1 MSSIDI
7 LPEDLFQQMLESLT
21 PGEDRQDVGA
31 RMGGDA
37 AELRAMV
44 DLVAQLRAAA
54 APPPDPSA
62 ALARG
67 RQRLLASIPT
77 AAAVPEIALS
87 PTAATVVASARAVQ
101 PYQAPLRP
109 RPAAP
114 GWWER
119 LLATFQLRPVRAW
132 AALAAILFLVLGL
145 TGFTTVRM
153 SAGSLPGDPL
163 YPIKRAAEEVDL
175 FLTRDPE
182 NKAQKEQ
189 VIERE
194 RQREID
200 ELIDRGLQEEI
211 EFTGEI
217 IGREGQNWRVG
228 KRLVLASETDFA
240 QLPVGAVV
248 EITGVTTRDGRI
260 RADSVLIVRL
270 PTPSP
275 TPTET
280 ATPRPQATRRPA
292 PNVQPPAPLRPTVRP
307 RPTRAPRATATPRPS
322 PTASATS
329 APAVLSH
336 FGAFHRLG
344 GGLITVG
351 DQTFR
356 LAPGVD
362 VSRLR
367 EGSLVSVRYRQLAG
381 GDKLAIAFELVA
393 TPETTPRPA
402 VVPAT
407 GEITSL
413 EGGRIVVGGLSFRI
427 TGETNIEGDLAVGK
441 QASVSGHYD
450 ADDDLIADSITVRD
464 LPSVVFSGVI
474 QSIQGSRLSLTSPFG
489 NHIVDIGQANVSGVP
504 VVGAGAEGHGR
515 QRPDGVIIAEAISI
529 TPPTRT
535 ATPDTGEATAT
546 PTPAPDDTVTPTE
559 PVPPDTPI
567 PATDT
572 PIPPTDTPVPPTNT
586 PPPTEPPPTPTD
598 EPTQPL
604 PSPTAGVTEPAV
616 GE

>member
-1 MSSIDI
+1 
-7 LPEDLFQQMLESLT
+7 ML
-21 PGEDRQDVGA
+21 A
-31 RMGGDA
+31 RARGDA
-37 AELRAMV
+37 TELHAMV
-44 DLVAQLRAAA
+44 ELVAQLRAAA

-67 RQRLLASIPT
+67 RQRVLASIPT
-77 AAAVPEIALS
+77 AAAVPDLALS
-87 PTAATVVASARAVQ
+87 PTAATAVTAVRAAQ

-119 LLATFQLRPVRAW
+119 LLAAFQLPPARAW
-132 AALAAILFLVLGL
+132 VAVAAIVLLVVGL

-153 SAGSLPGDPL
+153 SAGALPGEPL
-163 YPIKRAAEEVDL
+163 YPIKRAAEEVSL
-175 FLTRDPE
+175 FLTRNPE

-189 VIERE
+189 VIEGERE
-194 RQREID
+194 REID
-200 ELIDRGLQEEI
+200 ELIDRGLQEQI
-211 EFTGEI
+211 EFIGEI
-217 IGREGQNWRVG
+217 IGREDQGWRVG
-228 KRLVLASETDFA
+228 KRLVLGSESDFA
-240 QLPVGAVV
+240 RFSVGAVV
-248 EITGVTTRDGRI
+248 KITGVTTRDGRI
-260 RADSVLIVRL
+260 RADSVLLVRP

-275 TPTET
+275 APTET
-280 ATPRPQATRRPA
+280 APPPQATRRPA
-292 PNVQPPAPLRPTVRP
+292 PNVQPPAPLQPTRRP
-307 RPTRAPRATATPRPS
+307 RPTRTPRPTATLQPS

-329 APAVLSH
+329 APAILIHTGPLRRIS
-336 FGAFHRLG
+336 

-356 LAPGVD
+356 LSPEVD
-362 VSRLR
+362 VSGLRL
-367 EGSLVSVRYRQLAG
+367 GSQVRVGYRQLAG
-381 GDKLAIAFELVA
+381 GDKLAISIDLIA

-402 VVPAT
+402 VVDAT
-407 GEITSL
+407 GEITNL
-413 EGGRIVVGGLSFRI
+413 ESGRIVVGGLSFRI

-474 QSIQGSRLSLTSPFG
+474 QSIQGSRLTLTSPFG
-489 NHIVDIGQANVSGVP
+489 SYIVDIGQANVSGVP
-504 VVGAGAEGHGR
+504 VIGAGADGHGR

-535 ATPDTGEATAT
+535 ATPDTGEPTAT
-546 PTPAPDDTVTPTE
+546 STPAPDDTATPTE
-559 PVPPDTPI
+559 PVP
-567 PATDT
+567 TDT
-572 PIPPTDTPVPPTNT
+572 PIPPTDTPVPPTDTPVPPTNT
-586 PPPTEPPPTPTD
+586 PLPTEPPPTPTD

-604 PSPTAGVTEPAV
+604 PSPTAGATEPAV